1 MELGHG
7 QRAYQHNAVNRVCQV
22 AQPAA
27 DARQNMITHQN
38 PPIPVA
44 LALGR
49 LAHPMPE
56 GKRLARADENAVE
69 LFIGKADVD
78 GLVLLQDWV
87 DALAALDEVRTVLRH
102 YAGQR
107 RGILRVGIVFLCE
120 KILDMALADFLLQ
133 RNFVTGRADI
143 AEHET
148 ASLSYAV
155 QTAPAA
161 RVTVVKPEDGFFQHT
176 LFAIVRLAGQP
187 DEIH

>member
-56 GKRLARADENAVE
+56 GKRLTWADENAVE
-69 LFIGKADVD
+69 PFIGKVDVD

-102 YAGQR
+102 YARQR

-120 KILDMALADFLLQ
+120 KFLIWRLQISFCSAIL
-133 RNFVTGRADI
+133 
-143 AEHET
+143 
-148 ASLSYAV
+148 
-155 QTAPAA
+155 
-161 RVTVVKPEDGFFQHT
+161 
-176 LFAIVRLAGQP
+176 
-187 DEIH
+187 